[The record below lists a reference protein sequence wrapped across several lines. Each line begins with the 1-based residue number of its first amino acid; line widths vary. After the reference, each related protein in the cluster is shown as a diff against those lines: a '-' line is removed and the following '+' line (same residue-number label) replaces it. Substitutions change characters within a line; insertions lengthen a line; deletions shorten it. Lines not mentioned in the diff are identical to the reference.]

1 MFDPCNFTYLVRSR
15 LMRKYSHQYMH
26 SIEDQVFKY
35 KHSIED
41 LSNETKYKH
50 STEDQKHLNTHRK
63 LNLKDVLDIQL
74 HF

>member
-1 MFDPCNFTYLVRSR
+1 
-15 LMRKYSHQYMH
+15 MH
-26 SIEDQVFKY
+26 SIEDQIFKY